1 MSQQTNTENSLCEQK
16 TTSST
21 SLGLIKQDSSVSEDK
36 LPNRVI
42 TRNRKLPIM
51 RSKDVLW

>member
-1 MSQQTNTENSLCEQK
+1 MSQQTNTENSLSEQK